1 MLLHCNVSYYT
12 STFSFI
18 SSSLRRQDNA
28 DDSQDTVI
36 RRRHNARSISLYIRH
51 NRDLKLN
58 KNPNESQETF
68 VPPPPP
74 PRRDLDGENRSKLLE
89 LSLVTRRTPQF
100 PGSIY
105 AQSASDADIA
115 SSLPSLRNFLG
126 SDGDDDGESER
137 EMIVKA
143 LEIRRKVTKEI
154 IKESLVRKGRFGITY
169 ATNVTDRLGDFVD
182 HVMIQAA
189 ALKRLPEFSE
199 SRFNLRA
206 RTVIEDSNFVPLV
219 RWLKH
224 HELSYNRIA
233 KIICMSKGN
242 LDSIRIMIEWLKSI
256 HVKGEFIAVAFLRS
270 GDNIL
275 QRNREELNEIVEY
288 LESNGVR
295 RDWMGYV
302 VGRCPELLSFSMEE
316 VKSRVDFFL
325 KMGMNQND
333 FGTMVYDYPKIIGFF
348 SFQVMEKKI
357 NYLKE
362 FGLSTEEVGRLLAYK
377 PHLMG
382 CSIEERWKPLVKY
395 FYYLGIPK
403 EGMKRILVVKPIL
416 YCIDLEKTIAPKVRF
431 LQEMGIPNEAIGNML
446 VKFPSLLTNSLYKK
460 IRPVVIFLLTR
471 AGVTQKDIGKVIA
484 MDPALL
490 GCSIGTKLEPNM
502 RYYIS
507 LGIRFYQL
515 GEMIADFPMLLRY
528 NVDNLRPKYRYL
540 RRTMIRP
547 LQDLI
552 EFPRFFSYSLE
563 RRIIPRHTIM
573 VENRV
578 NFKLRYMLA
587 CTDEEFERRVRDKV
601 ERRERFEAGLDSED
615 SQPSDENISD
625 QEIAFSDEA
634 EEEEDLTE

>member
-1 MLLHCNVSYYT
+1 MLYLFSILLLSPFTVKPSLSILSDNVALMLLHCNVSYYT

-219 RWLKH
+219 R
-224 HELSYNRIA
+224 S
-233 KIICMSKGN
+233 S
-242 LDSIRIMIEWLKSI
+242 S
-256 HVKGEFIAVAFLRS
+256 
-270 GDNIL
+270 
-275 QRNREELNEIVEY
+275 
-288 LESNGVR
+288 
-295 RDWMGYV
+295 
-302 VGRCPELLSFSMEE
+302 
-316 VKSRVDFFL
+316 
-325 KMGMNQND
+325 
-333 FGTMVYDYPKIIGFF
+333 
-348 SFQVMEKKI
+348 
-357 NYLKE
+357 
-362 FGLSTEEVGRLLAYK
+362 
-377 PHLMG
+377 
-382 CSIEERWKPLVKY
+382 
-395 FYYLGIPK
+395 
-403 EGMKRILVVKPIL
+403 
-416 YCIDLEKTIAPKVRF
+416 
-431 LQEMGIPNEAIGNML
+431 
-446 VKFPSLLTNSLYKK
+446 
-460 IRPVVIFLLTR
+460 IFLCFW
-471 AGVTQKDIGKVIA
+471 VCV
-484 MDPALL
+484 
-490 GCSIGTKLEPNM
+490 
-502 RYYIS
+502 Y
-507 LGIRFYQL
+507 
-515 GEMIADFPMLLRY
+515 
-528 NVDNLRPKYRYL
+528 
-540 RRTMIRP
+540 
-547 LQDLI
+547 
-552 EFPRFFSYSLE
+552 
-563 RRIIPRHTIM
+563 
-573 VENRV
+573 
-578 NFKLRYMLA
+578 
-587 CTDEEFERRVRDKV
+587 
-601 ERRERFEAGLDSED
+601 
-615 SQPSDENISD
+615 
-625 QEIAFSDEA
+625 
-634 EEEEDLTE
+634 